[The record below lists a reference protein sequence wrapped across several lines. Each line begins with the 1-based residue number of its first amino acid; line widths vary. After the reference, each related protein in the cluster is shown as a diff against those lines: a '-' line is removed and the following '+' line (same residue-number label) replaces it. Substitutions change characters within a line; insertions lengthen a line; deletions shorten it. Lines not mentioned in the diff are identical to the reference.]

1 MTIVSGETDFAL
13 HKGEIHMSSVNSKD
27 ISIQNKDLVKPTIEE
42 VRKQELITVLASL
55 IKNYA
60 LRKNN

>member
-1 MTIVSGETDFAL
+1 
-13 HKGEIHMSSVNSKD
+13 MSSVNSKD